1 MTKELRE
8 QLHEK
13 LLKHLC
19 SSCFDDKSV
28 LEDIDS
34 VFSAFEQEI
43 IEAER
48 RGREKM
54 RREVIWQ
61 CERELAYNGAS

>member
-8 QLHEK
+8 RWNKFLENTRLYSAGQSDYYEFMEK
-13 LLKHLC
+13 
-19 SSCFDDKSV
+19 
-28 LEDIDS
+28 
-34 VFSAFEQEI
+34 EI